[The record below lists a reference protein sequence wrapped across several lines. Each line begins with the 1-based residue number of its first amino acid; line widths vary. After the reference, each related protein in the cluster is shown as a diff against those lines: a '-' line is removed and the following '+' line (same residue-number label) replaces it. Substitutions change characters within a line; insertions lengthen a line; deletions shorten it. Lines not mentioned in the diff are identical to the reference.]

1 MKEKKKKDE
10 RYERAYALQ
19 QERLVAKARKLVV
32 VWSDRTH
39 KTLEDEKIMLWIL
52 VVWLSHNNIYYK
64 LDPT

>member
-1 MKEKKKKDE
+1 MH
-10 RYERAYALQ
+10 YN
-19 QERLVAKARKLVV
+19 ERLVAKARKLVV